1 VSFVLPAEIVLA
13 SGNQGKLK
21 ELSELL
27 SDCPNTL
34 RLQSEFGVEPADE
47 PACTFIENALLK
59 ARHAAARTGLAALA
73 DDSGLSVDALGGAPG
88 VRSARYAGEPSDD
101 ARNRA
106 RLIED
111 LAGVA
116 PDERGAAFHCTIVLL
131 RHADDPIPIVAGG
144 VWRGMI
150 AQAARG
156 NGGFGYD
163 PVFIANETP
172 GRTAAELTKQE
183 KNALSH
189 RARAIAALRTLLTA

>member
-1 VSFVLPAEIVLA
+1 MSFVLPAEIVLA

-101 ARNRA
+101 ALNRA

-116 PDERGAAFHCTIVLL
+116 PDERGAAFHAQSFYFGMRTTPSPLL
-131 RHADDPIPIVAGG
+131 RAAFGENDCTGG
-144 VWRGMI
+144 ERK
-150 AQAARG
+150 RR
-156 NGGFGYD
+156 FRLRSS
-163 PVFIANETP
+163 F
-172 GRTAAELTKQE
+172 
-183 KNALSH
+183 H
-189 RARAIAALRTLLTA
+189 RQ

>member
-1 VSFVLPAEIVLA
+1 MSFVLPAEIVLA
-13 SGNQGKLK
+13 SGNQGKLE

-27 SDCPNTL
+27 SDCSNTL
-34 RLQSEFGVEPADE
+34 RLQSVFGVEPADE
-47 PACTFIENALLK
+47 HACTFIENALLK

-88 VRSARYAGEPSDD
+88 VRSARYAGEPLDD
-101 ARNRA
+101 ARNRD

-111 LAGVA
+111 LVGVA
-116 PDERGAAFHCTIVLL
+116 SDERGASFHCTVVLL
-131 RHADDPIPIVAGG
+131 RHADDPIPIIASG
-144 VWRGMI
+144 VWRGKI

-163 PVFIANETP
+163 PVFVADETP
-172 GRTAAELTKQE
+172 GRTAAELTKRE

-189 RARAIAALRTLLTA
+189 RARAIVALRTLLTA